1 MSQQY
6 QQPQYQQPVAGPIMV
21 YAGFWWRVLAYII
34 DALVLGIPLN
44 FLGSALGAPLG
55 FTTMRY
61 ITPDQMNA
69 LLLYQGIAI
78 VAAWLYFA
86 LLESSSWQGT
96 IGKKALSLSVTDYSA
111 QRIGFGQASGRFFA
125 KILSGLI
132 LGIGFLMVAFTQRK
146 QGLHDLLASTLVG
159 RRIN

>member
-34 DALVLGIPLN
+34 DAILLGIPLN
-44 FLGSALGAPLG
+44 ILGAALGAPIG
-55 FTTMRY
+55 FAAARHISAREM
-61 ITPDQMNA
+61 DA
-69 LLLYQGIAI
+69 LLMYQGIAI

-86 LLESSSWQGT
+86 LLESSAWQGT
-96 IGKKALSLSVTDYSA
+96 IGKKALSLSVTDYNA
-111 QRIGFGQASGRFFA
+111 QPIGFGQATGRFFA

-146 QGLHDLLASTLVG
+146 QGLHDLMASTLVG